1 MKVSQTGQ
9 TRGFKLFNRS
19 EPRIGFFKG
28 IEVSLVKHSEYNMLL
43 HLQRWQFDP
52 VFTEGL
58 YFPFVPA
65 IPAEYVPQP
74 RVIEIE
80 EKEELEQEVIPYP
93 RLG

>member
-1 MKVSQTGQ
+1 
-9 TRGFKLFNRS
+9 
-19 EPRIGFFKG
+19 
-28 IEVSLVKHSEYNMLL
+28 MLL

-58 YFPFVPA
+58 YFPFIPA

-74 RVIEIE
+74 RVSKME
-80 EKEELEQEVIPYP
+80 EMEELEQEVIPYP